1 MSATADHDEAEA
13 LKPSGPAAAVLLAAG
28 IGTFVLGLLATL
40 NEASTD
46 VSDFLRFTDDV
57 GPLSG
62 KTIIAALAFFAAW
75 AVLGYLWR
83 ERDLVWRPVLI
94 ATIVL
99 LALGFLGTFPTFF
112 EAFAD

>member
-1 MSATADHDEAEA
+1 MSMSADHEEY
-13 LKPSGPAAAVLLAAG
+13 LKPNGPAAAVLLAAG

-46 VSDFLRFTDDV
+46 VNEFLAFTDDV

-62 KTIIAALAFFAAW
+62 KTVIAAAGFFLAWGILA
-75 AVLGYLWR
+75 LLWR
-83 ERDLVWRPVLI
+83 QRDLAWRPVLI

>member
-1 MSATADHDEAEA
+1 MSMTAGNEV
-13 LKPSGPAAAVLLAAG
+13 LKPSGPAAAVVLASG
-28 IGTFVLGLLATL
+28 IGTFVLGLFTTL
-40 NEASTD
+40 NEAS
-46 VSDFLRFTDDV
+46 SGLNDFLRFTDDV

-62 KTIIAALAFFAAW
+62 KTIFASAAFFLSW
-75 AVLGYLWR
+75 AILGYVWR
-83 ERDLVWRPVLI
+83 EREIAWRPVLT

>member
-1 MSATADHDEAEA
+1 MSADYDES
-13 LKPSGPAAAVLLAAG
+13 LKPNGPAAAVVLAAG
-28 IGTFVLGLLATL
+28 IGTLVLGLLATL

-46 VSDFLRFTDDV
+46 VNEFLAFTDDV

-62 KTIIAALAFFAAW
+62 KTIFAAAAFFLSW
-75 AVLGYLWR
+75 AILGFLWR
-83 ERDLVWRPVLI
+83 GRDLAWRPVLI